1 MLTCLQRHFDKI
13 QVLTINRNKIG
24 FKGAIQIAQNFRYMK
39 SLTTLDI
46 SHNEIGDLGIC
57 DVVTNLFNNNIN
69 LEEINLSGNFICKN
83 FNYFSKYSDKLVTYF
98 TTSSRLHTIRLG
110 YNNLRGSSNGH
121 VDKLL

>member
-1 MLTCLQRHFDKI
+1 
-13 QVLTINRNKIG
+13 
-24 FKGAIQIAQNFRYMK
+24 MK

-121 VDKLL
+121 VDKLLQSFIEIGTIKTIDLQNNLLGKTFGP